1 MKTHTQVAVI
11 GGGVV
16 GASVLY
22 HLTKAGWTDV
32 VLIERDELTS
42 GSTWHA
48 AGGMHTLNGDPNVA
62 KLQEYTINLYK
73 EIEEASGQSCGIH
86 ITAGVDLATT
96 PERMDFLKV
105 ACARARYLGL
115 GMEIISVDE
124 AARIFPLMDKRQFVG
139 ALYNP
144 LEGHVDPA
152 GVTQAYAKAARNKG
166 AEVYRFTRVTDLK
179 QRPDGSWDVHT
190 DKGSLHAEHVV
201 NAAGLWAREVG
212 HMAGLELPV
221 LAMEHQ
227 YVITGEMPEV
237 VASEKEVLHCID
249 FEG

>member
-1 MKTHTQVAVI
+1 MKSHVQVAVI

-62 KLQEYTINLYK
+62 KLQEYTIKLYK
-73 EIEEASGQSCGIH
+73 EIEGASGQSCGIH
-86 ITAGVDLATT
+86 ITAGVDLAGT
-96 PERMDFLKV
+96 PERMDFLKL

-115 GMEIISVDE
+115 GMEIISIEE
-124 AARIFPLMDKRQFVG
+124 AARIFPIMDKKHFVG

-144 LEGHVDPA
+144 LEGHVDPS
-152 GVTQAYAKAARNKG
+152 GVTQAYAKAARNLG
-166 AEVYRFTRVTDLK
+166 AEVYRFTRVTALPQPAD
-179 QRPDGSWDVHT
+179 RSWDV
-190 DKGSLHAEHVV
+190 
-201 NAAGLWAREVG
+201 
-212 HMAGLELPV
+212 
-221 LAMEHQ
+221 
-227 YVITGEMPEV
+227 
-237 VASEKEVLHCID
+237 ID
-249 FEG
+249 DQGNCG